1 LLGTLQQDPKRFVR
15 SLVAELVGTF
25 LLLLAALFAPPGLT
39 FLGVGL
45 ALLVLVAAIGKV
57 SGAHVNPAVTVSLL
71 VARQIKLVDGLF
83 YMGAQVSGA
92 ILAVVTARLLGH
104 SVAPIEPAPSAFGF
118 ELLGAF
124 VLAFVVAQVVVKN
137 VAEAGSALAIGGA
150 LALGVM
156 IAGGASGG
164 VLNPA
169 LAVGLMTGGVI
180 RGAFAAYLL
189 APLLAGA
196 LGGLLATFLR
206 RGETPD
212 EPEA

>member
-1 LLGTLQQDPKRFVR
+1 MLGTLQKDPKRFVR

-45 ALLVLVAAIGKV
+45 ALLILVAAIGKV
-57 SGAHVNPAVTVSLL
+57 SGSHVNPAVTVSLL
-71 VARQIKLVDGLF
+71 VARQIKPVDGAF
-83 YMGAQVSGA
+83 YIVAQISGA
-92 ILAVVTARLLGH
+92 ILAVVAARGLGH
-104 SVAPIEPAPSAFGF
+104 SVAPIEPAPTAFAF

-124 VLAFVVAQVVVKN
+124 VLTFVVAQVVVKN

-156 IAGGASGG
+156 IAGDASGG

-169 LAVGLMTGGVI
+169 LAIGLITGGVI
-180 RGAFAAYLL
+180 QGAFPSYLL
-189 APLLAGA
+189 APLLAGV
-196 LGGLLATFLR
+196 LGGLLAVFLGWGR
-206 RGETPD
+206 TPD
-212 EPEA
+212 APEA